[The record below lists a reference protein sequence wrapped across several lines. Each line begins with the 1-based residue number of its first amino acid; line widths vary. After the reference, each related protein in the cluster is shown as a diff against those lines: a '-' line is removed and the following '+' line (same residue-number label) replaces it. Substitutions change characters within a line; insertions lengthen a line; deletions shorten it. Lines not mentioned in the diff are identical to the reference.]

1 MHRPNMQTARPY
13 GMPWKKPSVERTP
26 SLHALYEKFKKDNP
40 DAGSNPFS
48 RWQQKRAIKKEYAA
62 AKAGKNTASTTASA
76 SKGAGKAT
84 GKAAQ
89 GAKNITERVTEF
101 CTTCLCR

>member
-1 MHRPNMQTARPY
+1 MRSSKGQPRCRFQ
-13 GMPWKKPSVERTP
+13 
-26 SLHALYEKFKKDNP
+26 SLFPLATE
-40 DAGSNPFS
+40 
-48 RWQQKRAIKKEYAA
+48 RAIKKEYAA

-101 CTTCLCR
+101 CTTHSKTILFVLIAGLLL